1 MADQAAASMAM
12 AERLYPLHR
21 SITGAGAR
29 ETLRIIAE
37 DIPLEI
43 HEVATGTPALDWV
56 VPSEW
61 QIRDAWVET
70 LDGRR
75 VIDYAAS
82 NLHVVGYSQSIDGEV
97 DRATL
102 LEHLHTRPDLPDAVP
117 YRTSPFRETW
127 GFCAPH
133 RLSETL
139 TDARYRV
146 RIDASHADGSL
157 SYGECFLPGTSS
169 DEIVITTHTCHPSM
183 ANDNVSGMVV
193 TSRVA
198 ARLGAAMASAPR
210 RLGIRFLFLPGTIGS
225 IAWLSRNE
233 ANLERIRHGLVVA
246 GVGDAGP
253 FTYKGSFSGKATVDR
268 AVETV
273 LGDEERPHRVEPFT
287 PWGYDERQ
295 FNSPGYRLP
304 FGRLSR
310 TPHGAYP
317 ESHTSADDLAFISGE
332 RLVET
337 DDLLLSVI
345 DVLERD
351 RRPMNLAP
359 RGEPRLGARGLMSQV
374 GGRSAITSDEFALL
388 WVLNLADGEHSLL
401 DMAARSGMSFK
412 RIADAAD
419 ALTSAALLTDPNS

>member
-1 MADQAAASMAM
+1 MTNETAAAATAAAM

-21 SITGAGAR
+21 SITGAGLR
-29 ETLRIIAE
+29 QTLAIIGE

-43 HEVATGTPALDWV
+43 HEVATGTQVLDWV
-56 VPSEW
+56 VPLEW
-61 QIRDAWVET
+61 RIRDAWVET

-82 NLHVVGYSQSIDGEV
+82 NLHVVGYSQSIDAEV

-102 LEHLHTRPDLPDAVP
+102 LEHLHTRPDLPDAIP

-127 GFCAPH
+127 GFCAAH
-133 RLSETL
+133 RLMETL

-146 RIDASHADGSL
+146 CIDTSHTEGSL

-169 DEIVITTHTCHPSM
+169 DEVVLTTHTCHPSM

-193 TSRVA
+193 ATRLA
-198 ARLGAAMASAPR
+198 AALADRPR
-210 RLGIRFLFLPGTIGS
+210 RLGVRFLFLPGTIGS

-233 ANLERIRHGLVVA
+233 ANLGRIRHGLVVA

-253 FTYKGSFSGKATVDR
+253 FTYKRSFAGEATIDR
-268 AVETV
+268 AMETI
-273 LGDEERPHRVEPFT
+273 LHDEERPHRIEPFT

-310 TPHGAYP
+310 TPHGTYP
-317 ESHTSADDLAFISGE
+317 EYHTSADDLAFIDGD
-332 RLVET
+332 RLIQAEA
-337 DDLLLSVI
+337 LLLSVLN
-345 DVLERD
+345 VLERD
-351 RRPMNLAP
+351 RRPINRAP
-359 RGEPRLGARGLMSQV
+359 RGEPRLGARGLMSNV
-374 GGRSAITSDEFALL
+374 GGRPAITSDEYALL

-401 DMAARSGMSFK
+401 DMAERAGMPFA
-412 RIADAAD
+412 RIADAVD
-419 ALTSAALLTDPNS
+419 ALAGVDLLDRPSD